1 MAENAS
7 RFVIIDGVQI
17 EKTRARKLGY
27 IDENDK
33 LVSRKGKVAPVQVAA
48 GEPSLVDEAPAG
60 EVDPADADADVAPAA
75 DVPSVEEPRGRR
87 ARGSETARKG

>member
-17 EKTRARKLGY
+17 EKKRAVKLGL
-27 IDENDK
+27 ISEAGEPVK
-33 LVSRKGKVAPVQVAA
+33 HKGKLSPQVAA
-48 GEPSLVDEAPAG
+48 DEAPAP
-60 EVDPADADADVAPAA
+60 EAPADDDTDSDVAPA

-87 ARGSETARKG
+87 ARSSETARKG